1 MREQGGFNTMAKK
14 HGLAKVVLGVGAA
27 AVAGKVALDKF
38 KKTKER
44 FVKEENDS
52 LDDEIRKYNAIG
64 EKKVIEVEDE
74 VFAGC
79 ELKSV
84 ASKTVLDLGLAVFEK
99 DVYINFSSNA
109 SSVTIILPEGVNA
122 TCDISRKIA
131 GVKNLVDNV
140 DEEGI
145 HTVYIIGKAVCSN
158 VEVIPVNFYV
168 DEEDEEDSDFVDED
182 DCLASDDDFDDDVIF
197 DEKDGDVEVEVK
209 VINGKVSDNEQKK
222 PEASETN
229 TDKEEA
235 EETEKEEAADGDTEE
250 TETINLEEV

>member
-1 MREQGGFNTMAKK
+1 MAKK

-168 DEEDEEDSDFVDED
+168 DEEDEEDSDFVEED

-209 VINGKVSDNEQKK
+209 VISGKVSDNEQKK

-250 TETINLEEV
+250 TETIDIEEV

>member
-1 MREQGGFNTMAKK
+1 MFLISSSRLRK
-14 HGLAKVVLGVGAA
+14 
-27 AVAGKVALDKF
+27 
-38 KKTKER
+38 
-44 FVKEENDS
+44 DS
-52 LDDEIRKYNAIG
+52 LKNSFDDEIRKYNAIG

-79 ELKSV
+79 ELKAV

-168 DEEDEEDSDFVDED
+168 DEEDEEDPDFVDED

-209 VINGKVSDNEQKK
+209 VINEKADG
-222 PEASETN
+222 
-229 TDKEEA
+229 KEE
-235 EETEKEEAADGDTEE
+235 EKPEKEESDDDTEE

>member
-1 MREQGGFNTMAKK
+1 MRELEGNTMAKK

-27 AVAGKVALDKF
+27 AVAGKVAFDKF

-44 FVKEENDS
+44 FAKEENDS
-52 LDDEIRKYNAIG
+52 FDNEIRKYNAIG
-64 EKKVIEVEDE
+64 EKKVIEIEDE

-79 ELKSV
+79 ELKAV

-168 DEEDEEDSDFVDED
+168 DEEDEEDSDFEDED
-182 DCLASDDDFDDDVIF
+182 DCFASDDDFNEDVIF

-209 VINGKVSDNEQKK
+209 VINEKASDKEDKK
-222 PEASETN
+222 SEAPEKETE
-229 TDKEEA
+229 KKEAEEA
-235 EETEKEEAADGDTEE
+235 EKKEASADKEE
-250 TETINLEEV
+250 TETIDIEEV

>member
-1 MREQGGFNTMAKK
+1 MKYLQ
-14 HGLAKVVLGVGAA
+14 
-27 AVAGKVALDKF
+27 AV
-38 KKTKER
+38 
-44 FVKEENDS
+44 N
-52 LDDEIRKYNAIG
+52 
-64 EKKVIEVEDE
+64 
-74 VFAGC
+74 
-79 ELKSV
+79 LKSV

-182 DCLASDDDFDDDVIF
+182 DCLSIQMRMILMMMLYLMRRM
-197 DEKDGDVEVEVK
+197 EMSRLK
-209 VINGKVSDNEQKK
+209 SR
-222 PEASETN
+222 
-229 TDKEEA
+229 
-235 EETEKEEAADGDTEE
+235 
-250 TETINLEEV
+250 

>member
-1 MREQGGFNTMAKK
+1 MGELDDNTMAKND
-14 HGLAKVVLGVGAA
+14 GLGKFVLGVGAA
-27 AVAGKVALDKF
+27 AVGGKFALDKF

-182 DCLASDDDFDDDVIF
+182 DFLVSDENDFDDNVIF
-197 DEKDGDVEVEVK
+197 DEKDGDVEVEIK
-209 VINGKVSDNEQKK
+209 VINEK
-222 PEASETN
+222 EAS
-229 TDKEEA
+229 DS
-235 EETEKEEAADGDTEE
+235 EE

>member
-1 MREQGGFNTMAKK
+1 MREQGGFNIMAKK
-14 HGLAKVVLGVGAA
+14 HGLAKVVLGVGA

-182 DCLASDDDFDDDVIF
+182 DFLVSDENDFDDNVIF
-197 DEKDGDVEVEVK
+197 DEKDGDVEVEIK
-209 VINGKVSDNEQKK
+209 VINEK
-222 PEASETN
+222 EAS
-229 TDKEEA
+229 DS
-235 EETEKEEAADGDTEE
+235 EE

>member
-1 MREQGGFNTMAKK
+1 MAKK

-235 EETEKEEAADGDTEE
+235 ADGDTEE
-250 TETINLEEV
+250 TETIDIEEV

>member
-1 MREQGGFNTMAKK
+1 M
-14 HGLAKVVLGVGAA
+14 
-27 AVAGKVALDKF
+27 
-38 KKTKER
+38 
-44 FVKEENDS
+44 
-52 LDDEIRKYNAIG
+52 
-64 EKKVIEVEDE
+64 
-74 VFAGC
+74 
-79 ELKSV
+79 
-84 ASKTVLDLGLAVFEK
+84 FEK

-168 DEEDEEDSDFVDED
+168 DEEDEEDSDF
-182 DCLASDDDFDDDVIF
+182 DDDVIF

-209 VINGKVSDNEQKK
+209 VINEKADG
-222 PEASETN
+222 
-229 TDKEEA
+229 KEE
-235 EETEKEEAADGDTEE
+235 EKPEKEESDDDSEK

>member
-1 MREQGGFNTMAKK
+1 MAKK
-14 HGLAKVVLGVGAA
+14 HGLAKFVLGVGAA

-182 DCLASDDDFDDDVIF
+182 DFLVSDENDFDDNVIF
-197 DEKDGDVEVEVK
+197 DEKDGDVEVEIK
-209 VINGKVSDNEQKK
+209 VINEKKHQIQKK
-222 PEASETN
+222 QRQSILKKCNNFTMLKN
-229 TDKEEA
+229 YEEQR
-235 EETEKEEAADGDTEE
+235 
-250 TETINLEEV
+250 

>member
-1 MREQGGFNTMAKK
+1 MRELEDNTMAKK

-27 AVAGKVALDKF
+27 AVAGKVAFDKF
-38 KKTKER
+38 KQTKER
-44 FVKEENDS
+44 FAKEENDS
-52 LDDEIRKYNAIG
+52 FDDEIRKYNAIG

-79 ELKSV
+79 ELKAV

-168 DEEDEEDSDFVDED
+168 DEEDEEDPDFVDED
-182 DCLASDDDFDDDVIF
+182 DCLDVIF

-209 VINGKVSDNEQKK
+209 VINEKADG
-222 PEASETN
+222 
-229 TDKEEA
+229 KEE
-235 EETEKEEAADGDTEE
+235 EKPEKEESDDDTEE

>member
-1 MREQGGFNTMAKK
+1 MREQGGFNIMAKK

-44 FVKEENDS
+44 FAKEENDS

-182 DCLASDDDFDDDVIF
+182 DCLASEDDFDDDVIF

-222 PEASETN
+222 PEASDTN

-235 EETEKEEAADGDTEE
+235 EETEKEESADDTEE

>member
-1 MREQGGFNTMAKK
+1 MAKK

-79 ELKSV
+79 ELKAV

-182 DCLASDDDFDDDVIF
+182 DFLVSDEDDFDDNVIF

-209 VINGKVSDNEQKK
+209 VINEKESSDS
-222 PEASETN
+222 EAAEEKEAKTEESDKAE
-229 TDKEEA
+229 TDK
-235 EETEKEEAADGDTEE
+235 EE

>member
-1 MREQGGFNTMAKK
+1 MDWLRLFYTGIQASGT
-14 HGLAKVVLGVGAA
+14 LS
-27 AVAGKVALDKF
+27 KVAFDKF
-38 KKTKER
+38 KQTKER
-44 FVKEENDS
+44 FAKEENDS
-52 LDDEIRKYNAIG
+52 FDDEIRKYNAIG

-209 VINGKVSDNEQKK
+209 VINEKADG
-222 PEASETN
+222 
-229 TDKEEA
+229 KEE
-235 EETEKEEAADGDTEE
+235 EKPEKEESADDTEE

>member
-1 MREQGGFNTMAKK
+1 MRELEDNTMAKK
-14 HGLAKVVLGVGAA
+14 HGLAKIVLGVGAA
-27 AVAGKVALDKF
+27 AVAGKVAFDKF
-38 KKTKER
+38 KQTKER
-44 FVKEENDS
+44 FAKEENDS
-52 LDDEIRKYNAIG
+52 FDDEIRKYNAIG

-79 ELKSV
+79 ELKAV
-84 ASKTVLDLGLAVFEK
+84 ASKAVLDLGLAVFEK
-99 DVYINFSSNA
+99 DVY
-109 SSVTIILPEGVNA
+109 
-122 TCDISRKIA
+122 ISRKIA

-168 DEEDEEDSDFVDED
+168 DEEDEEDPDFVDED

-209 VINGKVSDNEQKK
+209 VINEKADG
-222 PEASETN
+222 
-229 TDKEEA
+229 KEE
-235 EETEKEEAADGDTEE
+235 EKPEKEESDDDTEE

>member
-1 MREQGGFNTMAKK
+1 M
-14 HGLAKVVLGVGAA
+14 
-27 AVAGKVALDKF
+27 
-38 KKTKER
+38 
-44 FVKEENDS
+44 
-52 LDDEIRKYNAIG
+52 
-64 EKKVIEVEDE
+64 
-74 VFAGC
+74 
-79 ELKSV
+79 
-84 ASKTVLDLGLAVFEK
+84 FEK

-182 DCLASDDDFDDDVIF
+182 DFLVSDENDFDDNVIF
-197 DEKDGDVEVEVK
+197 DEKDGDVEVEIK
-209 VINGKVSDNEQKK
+209 VINEK
-222 PEASETN
+222 EAS
-229 TDKEEA
+229 DS
-235 EETEKEEAADGDTEE
+235 EE

>member
-1 MREQGGFNTMAKK
+1 MQELEGNTMAKK

-27 AVAGKVALDKF
+27 AVAGKVAFDKF

-44 FVKEENDS
+44 FAKEENDS
-52 LDDEIRKYNAIG
+52 FDNEIRKYNAIG
-64 EKKVIEVEDE
+64 EKKVIEIEDE

-79 ELKSV
+79 ELKAV

-209 VINGKVSDNEQKK
+209 VINEKASDKEDKK
-222 PEASETN
+222 PEAPEMEN
-229 TDKEEA
+229 GKKDAEEA
-235 EETEKEEAADGDTEE
+235 EQKEASADKEE
-250 TETINLEEV
+250 TETIDIEEV

>member
-1 MREQGGFNTMAKK
+1 MRELEDNTMAKK
-14 HGLAKVVLGVGAA
+14 HGLDKIVLGVGAA

-209 VINGKVSDNEQKK
+209 VINEKADG
-222 PEASETN
+222 
-229 TDKEEA
+229 KEE
-235 EETEKEEAADGDTEE
+235 EKPEKEESDDDSEK

>member
-1 MREQGGFNTMAKK
+1 M
-14 HGLAKVVLGVGAA
+14 
-27 AVAGKVALDKF
+27 
-38 KKTKER
+38 
-44 FVKEENDS
+44 NDS
-52 LDDEIRKYNAIG
+52 FDDEIRKYNAIG

-79 ELKSV
+79 ELKAV
-84 ASKTVLDLGLAVFEK
+84 ASKAVLDLGLAVFEK

-168 DEEDEEDSDFVDED
+168 DEEDEEDPDFVDED

-209 VINGKVSDNEQKK
+209 VINEKADG
-222 PEASETN
+222 
-229 TDKEEA
+229 KEE
-235 EETEKEEAADGDTEE
+235 EKPEKEESDYDTEE

>member
-1 MREQGGFNTMAKK
+1 MAKK

-168 DEEDEEDSDFVDED
+168 DEEDEEDPDFVDED

-209 VINGKVSDNEQKK
+209 VINEKADG
-222 PEASETN
+222 
-229 TDKEEA
+229 KEE
-235 EETEKEEAADGDTEE
+235 EKPEKEESDDDTEE

>member
-1 MREQGGFNTMAKK
+1 MKRM
-14 HGLAKVVLGVGAA
+14 
-27 AVAGKVALDKF
+27 
-38 KKTKER
+38 
-44 FVKEENDS
+44 
-52 LDDEIRKYNAIG
+52 
-64 EKKVIEVEDE
+64 
-74 VFAGC
+74 
-79 ELKSV
+79 
-84 ASKTVLDLGLAVFEK
+84 
-99 DVYINFSSNA
+99 YINFSSNA

-197 DEKDGDVEVEVK
+197 DEKDGDVEVEV
-209 VINGKVSDNEQKK
+209 
-222 PEASETN
+222 
-229 TDKEEA
+229 
-235 EETEKEEAADGDTEE
+235 
-250 TETINLEEV
+250 

>member
-1 MREQGGFNTMAKK
+1 MSKK
-14 HGLAKVVLGVGAA
+14 NGLVKVILGVGGA
-27 AVAGKVALDKF
+27 AVIGKVAFDKL
-38 KKTKER
+38 KKTKEQY
-44 FVKEENDS
+44 VKEENDS
-52 LDDEIRKYNAIG
+52 YDDEIRKYNAMG

-74 VFAGC
+74 AFVGC
-79 ELKSV
+79 ELKAV
-84 ASKTVLDLGLAVFEK
+84 ASKVVLDLGLAVFEK

-182 DCLASDDDFDDDVIF
+182 DFLVSDEDDFDDNVIF

-209 VINGKVSDNEQKK
+209 VINEKELSDSEAAEEKEAQAEE
-222 PEASETN
+222 PEKEE

-235 EETEKEEAADGDTEE
+235 
-250 TETINLEEV
+250 ETINLEEV

>member
-1 MREQGGFNTMAKK
+1 MAKK
-14 HGLAKVVLGVGAA
+14 HGLAKIVLGVGAA

-235 EETEKEEAADGDTEE
+235 EETEKEEAADDDTEE
-250 TETINLEEV
+250 TETIDIEEV

>member
-1 MREQGGFNTMAKK
+1 M
-14 HGLAKVVLGVGAA
+14 
-27 AVAGKVALDKF
+27 
-38 KKTKER
+38 
-44 FVKEENDS
+44 
-52 LDDEIRKYNAIG
+52 
-64 EKKVIEVEDE
+64 
-74 VFAGC
+74 
-79 ELKSV
+79 
-84 ASKTVLDLGLAVFEK
+84 ASKAVLDLGLAVFEK
-99 DVYINFSSNA
+99 YVYINFSSNA

-197 DEKDGDVEVEVK
+197 DEKVGDVEVEVK
-209 VINGKVSDNEQKK
+209 VINEKADS
-222 PEASETN
+222 
-229 TDKEEA
+229 KEE
-235 EETEKEEAADGDTEE
+235 EKPEKEESDDDTEE

>member
-1 MREQGGFNTMAKK
+1 MAKK

-79 ELKSV
+79 ELKAV
-84 ASKTVLDLGLAVFEK
+84 ASKAVLDLGLAVFEK

-209 VINGKVSDNEQKK
+209 VINEKADG
-222 PEASETN
+222 
-229 TDKEEA
+229 KEE
-235 EETEKEEAADGDTEE
+235 EKPQKEESADDTEE

>member
-1 MREQGGFNTMAKK
+1 MAKK

-182 DCLASDDDFDDDVIF
+182 DFLVSDENDFDDNVIF
-197 DEKDGDVEVEVK
+197 DEKDGDVEVEIK
-209 VINGKVSDNEQKK
+209 VINEKKHQIQKK
-222 PEASETN
+222 QRQSILKKCNNFTMLKN
-229 TDKEEA
+229 YEEQR
-235 EETEKEEAADGDTEE
+235 
-250 TETINLEEV
+250 

>member
-1 MREQGGFNTMAKK
+1 MRELEDNTMVKK
-14 HGLAKVVLGVGAA
+14 HGLAKIVLGVGAA

-209 VINGKVSDNEQKK
+209 VINEKADG
-222 PEASETN
+222 
-229 TDKEEA
+229 KEE
-235 EETEKEEAADGDTEE
+235 EKPEKEESDDDSEK

>member
-1 MREQGGFNTMAKK
+1 MISSSRLRKDSA
-14 HGLAKVVLGVGAA
+14 
-27 AVAGKVALDKF
+27 
-38 KKTKER
+38 
-44 FVKEENDS
+44 KEEMIVF
-52 LDDEIRKYNAIG
+52 DDEIRKYNAIG

-79 ELKSV
+79 ELKAV

-168 DEEDEEDSDFVDED
+168 DEEDEEDPDFVDED

-209 VINGKVSDNEQKK
+209 VINEKADG
-222 PEASETN
+222 
-229 TDKEEA
+229 KEE
-235 EETEKEEAADGDTEE
+235 EKPEKEESDDDTEE

>member
-1 MREQGGFNTMAKK
+1 MRELEDNTMAKK
-14 HGLAKVVLGVGAA
+14 HGLAKIVLGVGA

-209 VINGKVSDNEQKK
+209 VINEKADG
-222 PEASETN
+222 
-229 TDKEEA
+229 KEE
-235 EETEKEEAADGDTEE
+235 EKPEKEESDDDSEK

>member
-1 MREQGGFNTMAKK
+1 MAKK

-168 DEEDEEDSDFVDED
+168 DEEDEEDPDFVDED

-209 VINGKVSDNEQKK
+209 VINEKADG
-222 PEASETN
+222 
-229 TDKEEA
+229 KEE
-235 EETEKEEAADGDTEE
+235 EKPEKEESDYDTEE

>member
-1 MREQGGFNTMAKK
+1 MRELEDNTMAKK
-14 HGLAKVVLGVGAA
+14 HGLAKIVLGVGAA

-84 ASKTVLDLGLAVFEK
+84 ASKTVLDLGLAVFQK

-140 DEEGI
+140 DEE
-145 HTVYIIGKAVCSN
+145 
-158 VEVIPVNFYV
+158 
-168 DEEDEEDSDFVDED
+168 DEEDSDFVDED

-209 VINGKVSDNEQKK
+209 VINEKADG
-222 PEASETN
+222 
-229 TDKEEA
+229 KEE
-235 EETEKEEAADGDTEE
+235 EKPEKEESDDDSEK